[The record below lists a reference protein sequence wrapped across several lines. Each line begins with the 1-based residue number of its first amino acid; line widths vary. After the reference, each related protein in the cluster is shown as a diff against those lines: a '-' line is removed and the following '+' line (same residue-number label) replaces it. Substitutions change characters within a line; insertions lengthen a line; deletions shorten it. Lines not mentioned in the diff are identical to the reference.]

1 MFKALGRLKQQ
12 PLRIA
17 LLISA
22 TLGLLMLLYI
32 APAPAVRPA
41 FSTAVLPALAVGD
54 WVFRSGTSAESQLI
68 QNLSHSEFSHIGMVV
83 SLQPEPLIV
92 HATTDDDPQRSDQV
106 LASTLSEFIAPQFAH
121 SFAIA
126 RPRFVTEQENQR
138 AAQRVLQQL
147 QQPFV
152 LAERSSEH
160 LYCTT
165 LLADALQH
173 TAITFQ
179 PEWQQVNAPFFS
191 GEYLFP
197 SAFADYPEI
206 DWLYRS
212 STLQ

>member
-1 MFKALGRLKQQ
+1 MLVRLKQQ
-12 PLRIA
+12 HLPIA

-22 TLGLLMLLYI
+22 IVGLFMLLYI
-32 APAPAVRPA
+32 APVPAVRPV
-41 FSTAVLPALAVGD
+41 FQTATLPPLAVGD
-54 WVFRSGTSAESQLI
+54 WVFRAGTSAESQFI
-68 QNLSHSEFSHIGMVV
+68 QTLSKSEFSHIGMVV

-173 TAITFQ
+173 TAIPFQ
-179 PEWQQVNAPFFS
+179 PAWQQVNAPFFS

-206 DWLYRS
+206 DWLYHS
-212 STLQ
+212 SDTQ

>member
-1 MFKALGRLKQQ
+1 M
-12 PLRIA
+12 
-17 LLISA
+17 
-22 TLGLLMLLYI
+22 
-32 APAPAVRPA
+32 
-41 FSTAVLPALAVGD
+41 GD
-54 WVFRSGTSAESQLI
+54 WVFRSETSAESQLI
-68 QNLSHSEFSHIGMVV
+68 QNLSHSEFSHIGMVA
-83 SLQPEPLIV
+83 SLQPELLIV

-165 LLADALQH
+165 ILADTLQH
-173 TAITFQ
+173 TAIPFQ
-179 PEWQQVNAPFFS
+179 PAWQQVNAPFLAANIYS
-191 GEYLFP
+191 PVLLLIILRLIGCIVH
-197 SAFADYPEI
+197 PE
-206 DWLYRS
+206 
-212 STLQ
+212 